1 MPRRHSS
8 CASQVQP
15 RRHKVERTGLCFRC
29 ACRANQPPI
38 TKSLASLGILWSST
52 DGSCHQG
59 TIKRGCIGR
68 ARTATER
75 EDLPQASPPFAL
87 RREHSNGATCG
98 SFARR
103 NPGREQTR
111 EGGESGAHVS
121 LDDAQTQ
128 VAHGTSRRSA
138 PPREH
143 ATHCLLSTSCVHAQ
157 VGGGGGCVSLL
168 PQRGTRTCNRSGP
181 LD

>member
-1 MPRRHSS
+1 LPRRHSS

-38 TKSLASLGILWSST
+38 IIKSLASLGILWSST

-59 TIKRGCIGR
+59 TIKRGCIRR

-103 NPGREQTR
+103 NPGRAKQRR
-111 EGGESGAHVS
+111 EG
-121 LDDAQTQ
+121 
-128 VAHGTSRRSA
+128 RRS
-138 PPREH
+138 
-143 ATHCLLSTSCVHAQ
+143 
-157 VGGGGGCVSLL
+157 SLA
-168 PQRGTRTCNRSGP
+168 RTCQWMTLKHKSLTVPRVAARPRGSTP
-181 LD
+181 RIVCFLHHVCTPK